1 MNGLHHAAQKG
12 YIRRMNDQ
20 AMRAKAQTSQFEEIL
35 DALKKAASGDYS
47 VKLNTTSENNELSQ
61 IALAVNDLLKS
72 AHDRISKVL
81 AAAENSAKNAERY
94 RHILDN
100 IEEGYFEVD
109 LKGNLLFFNEFLP
122 IFINDRMNIKRSNKL
137 INEIFFITQ
146 FDT

>member
-1 MNGLHHAAQKG
+1 MS
-12 YIRRMNDQ
+12 DQ

-94 RHILDN
+94 RHIL
-100 IEEGYFEVD
+100 ET
-109 LKGNLLFFNEFLP
+109 LKKDIL
-122 IFINDRMNIKRSNKL
+122 RS
-137 INEIFFITQ
+137 I
-146 FDT
+146 